1 MNVLITGALGG
12 IGKAVTNYLVKKG
25 LTVYAI
31 DVLDDCDILGVYYY
45 KCDITD
51 KNSLNS
57 ILDKLKASGVIL
69 DAIINVAGIFYID
82 SFIEISDENL
92 KKIFDINL
100 MGAMLVNKTFYPLL
114 SKKGKI
120 LITTSEVAPL
130 SPMPFN
136 AIYNTTKTALETYA
150 KGLRQELNLLG
161 QKVISIRP
169 GAFNT
174 SLSQGALV
182 KTKELQDKTT
192 LYKKQSNKFYRLVKG
207 FMGTPKNPDKI
218 AKTYFKALTSKKNKI
233 VYKKNTNKLLKLLS
247 IFPDR
252 LQCFIIKLVLKPKKT
267 KKSK

>member
-12 IGKAVTNYLVKKG
+12 IGRAVTNYYISKG
-25 LTVYAI
+25 VNVYAL
-31 DVLDDCDILGVYYY
+31 DVLDNCDVESVKYF
-45 KCDITD
+45 KADITD
-51 KNSLNS
+51 KNSLNE
-57 ILDKLKASGVIL
+57 IYDKISASGVIL
-69 DAIINVAGIFYID
+69 DAIVNVAGIFFID
-82 SFIEISDENL
+82 SFIEIKEENL

-114 SKKGKI
+114 GKTGKI
-120 LITTSEVAPL
+120 IITTSEVAPL

-136 AIYNTTKTALETYA
+136 AIYNTTKTALESYA

-161 QKVISIRP
+161 QKVITIRP

-182 KTKELQDKTT
+182 KTKELQEKTT
-192 LYKKQSNKFYRLVKG
+192 LYKKQSYKFYRLVKG
-207 FMGTPKNPDKI
+207 FMGTPKNPVKI
-218 AKTYFKALTSKKNKI
+218 AKTYYVALTSKKNKI

-252 LQCFIIKLVLKPKKT
+252 LQCFIIKLVLKPKK
-267 KKSK
+267 SK